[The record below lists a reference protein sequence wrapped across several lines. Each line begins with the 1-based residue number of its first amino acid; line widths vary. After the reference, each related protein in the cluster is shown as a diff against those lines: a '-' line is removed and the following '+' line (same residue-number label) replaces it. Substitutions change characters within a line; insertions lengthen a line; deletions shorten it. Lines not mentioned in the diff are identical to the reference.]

1 MAATGETR
9 TQQTTGKD
17 KHVQMPDL
25 EGFDLPV
32 ERLWLE
38 WGRVYSWRDAKVIK
52 VSITTQEAAGLLKW
66 RLNALNLWL

>member
-1 MAATGETR
+1 
-9 TQQTTGKD
+9 
-17 KHVQMPDL
+17 MPDL

-38 WGRVYSWRDAKVIK
+38 WGRVYSWRDAEIIK

-66 RLNALNLWL
+66 RLNALNLWLAQMATKRTQPLAVTTQG

>member
-1 MAATGETR
+1 
-9 TQQTTGKD
+9 
-17 KHVQMPDL
+17 MPDL

>member
-1 MAATGETR
+1 
-9 TQQTTGKD
+9 
-17 KHVQMPDL
+17 MPDL

-38 WGRVYSWRDAKVIK
+38 WGRVYSWRDAEIIK